1 MKALITGATGFV
13 GHYLADELNGTYETI
28 GAYWPEP
35 APSSHLKFAA
45 LHKLDIRDEAA
56 VRDLVAMVQ
65 PDVIFHLAA
74 QTHVPTAFKAP
85 WDTLETNIQGTLN
98 FLQATLDI
106 VPNSRILVISSSEV
120 YGVVQAADLP
130 LTESQPYNP
139 GNPYSVSKVT
149 GELLSRQYFM
159 AHGLDVIITRPF
171 NHIGPG
177 QSTRFAVADFATQIT
192 AMQRGEREPVL
203 RVGNLSAQRDYL
215 DVRDVVQAYRLL
227 AEKGI
232 AGEVYNICRGQAH
245 PLQSLVEML
254 IEMAGIPVQIE
265 VEASRL
271 RPLDLPILM
280 GDPTKIRTQ
289 TGWQAEIPIEQ
300 TLRDI
305 LAACQ

>member
-13 GHYLADELNGTYETI
+13 GHYLADELSSTYETI
-28 GAYWPEP
+28 GAYWPE
-35 APSSHLKFAA
+35 ATTNSHQKFAA

-56 VRDLVAMVQ
+56 VRDLVATVQ

-120 YGVVQAADLP
+120 YGVVQAGDLP
-130 LTESQPYNP
+130 LVESQSYNP

-159 AHGLDVIITRPF
+159 AYGLDVIIARPF

-177 QSTRFAVADFATQIT
+177 QSTRFAVADFATQI
-192 AMQRGEREPVL
+192 AGMQRGEHEPIL

-215 DVRDVVQAYRLL
+215 DVRDVVRAYRLL

-232 AGEVYNICRGQAH
+232 AGEVYNICRGEAH
-245 PLQSLVEML
+245 PLQSLVETL
-254 IEMAGIPVQIE
+254 IDLAGIPVQIE

-271 RPLDLPILM
+271 RPLDLPILV
-280 GDPTKIRTQ
+280 GDPTKIKTQ
-289 TGWQAEIPIEQ
+289 TGWQAEIPVEQ
-300 TLRDI
+300 TLRDV